1 MRTCPILDAEEN
13 VLFVFVAD
21 SGQVSDC
28 SRQVAAFL
36 TAQHSTELDD
46 ALERHV
52 INFTHTHSPDGDTIT
67 LLPCRPF
74 FLLPRWCRQQ
84 YCISANK
91 KGQRSRRL

>member
-52 INFTHTHSPDGDTIT
+52 INFTHTHIHQMATPSPCCRVGNNTVSALT
-67 LLPCRPF
+67 L
-74 FLLPRWCRQQ
+74 FLVRQ
-84 YCISANK
+84 
-91 KGQRSRRL
+91 

>member
-67 LLPCRPF
+67 LLPCR
-74 FLLPRWCRQQ
+74 QQ
-84 YCISANK
+84 YCISANVVFSK
-91 KGQRSRRL
+91 TRRVEEVLL